1 MKQTNVLMGVNSK
14 KTQEKIKRKMSSK
27 FKIGEA
33 GMHEM
38 KESYNEFIE
47 YLENL
52 DQTVQKVLERH
63 KTLMK
68 GRYLSAFQHLEKVKK
83 NLEAHEEKM
92 LNLQKE
98 LNENETIYKIVQ
110 QIDNFKSFYKILQE
124 KMKELNT
131 VISFKENESETLL
144 DRMREK
150 KNLLLQVHQENIQN
164 STKILSYKM
173 ELVKIKNQ
181 IASENN
187 RESLPEKDQKKMISS
202 SPLLSAQMNIKKIQK
217 DFTALKYEIEN
228 ANLENNVLKG
238 EFFKKSNNFTITKNL
253 FHECLK
259 TLNKSLFLQEKVT
272 NQTGLKNSLLFKIN
286 KISDGET
293 KISKTLNVFKK
304 NEKSN
309 LQDRQIINVVYST
322 LQKIVKEKKNKKKNI
337 LEKLDLTWEEFN
349 SFSPIQIMGLISMS
363 SEKNILL
370 TKEFEDKQ
378 KKLNIFFSK
387 IKIY

>member
-1 MKQTNVLMGVNSK
+1 MKQTNVLVGVNSK
-14 KTQEKIKRKMSSK
+14 KPQEKTRQKINSK
-27 FKIGEA
+27 FKIGEV
-33 GMHEM
+33 GIHEM

-52 DQTVQKVLERH
+52 DITVQKVLERH
-63 KTLMK
+63 QTLMK

-83 NLEAHEEKM
+83 NLQAHEEKM

-98 LNENETIYKIVQ
+98 LNENETIHKIVQ
-110 QIDNFKSFYKILQE
+110 QIDNFQSFYKILQE
-124 KMKELNT
+124 KMKELDT
-131 VISFKENESETLL
+131 IISLKEKESEILL
-144 DRMREK
+144 ERMREK
-150 KNLLLQVHQENIQN
+150 KNLLLQVHQENIQS

-173 ELVKIKNQ
+173 ELSKIKNQ
-181 IASENN
+181 IESENPGHF
-187 RESLPEKDQKKMISS
+187 SEKAQKKMIAS

-228 ANLENNVLKG
+228 SNSENNALKG
-238 EFFKKSNNFTITKNL
+238 EFFKKSNNFTLSKNL
-253 FHECLK
+253 FNECLK

-309 LQDRQIINVVYST
+309 LQDRQITNVVYST
-322 LQKIVKEKKNKKKNI
+322 LQKIVKEKKNKKKNF

-363 SEKNILL
+363 SENNMLL
-370 TKEFEDKQ
+370 TKEFEEKQ